1 MDFYDLEM
9 STVKIVEQDV
19 NNGSNVKNSIKRKNP
34 IQPLV
39 GRSPWVSH
47 KKLLIVRMEDVMQS
61 PLQLT
66 KEQFLRNLNLVPVK
80 KQAVSNPPPQPPSS
94 PSQLVELKT
103 TVNVPLTSEIGKK
116 LLKEKK
122 HQVSED
128 VLRRLER
135 KNNENNMSLMTL
147 SPTILQTSEYCRSYT
162 NPKRQDHQIKN
173 YHKQLKFCRPLSVVL
188 EYCDLHK
195 FKEKYKKE
203 LKENASK
210 ELSIY
215 LKKQPK
221 ELTGSQKDVVDRKR
235 TL

>member
-1 MDFYDLEM
+1 
-9 STVKIVEQDV
+9 
-19 NNGSNVKNSIKRKNP
+19 
-34 IQPLV
+34 
-39 GRSPWVSH
+39 
-47 KKLLIVRMEDVMQS
+47 MEDVMQS

-80 KQAVSNPPPQPPSS
+80 KQSVSNPPPQPPSS
-94 PSQLVELKT
+94 PSQLVELRT

-116 LLKEKK
+116 LLKEEN
-122 HQVSED
+122 HQVSEE
-128 VLRRLER
+128 VILRRLER
-135 KNNENNMSLMTL
+135 KNDEGSMSLMTL

-203 LKENASK
+203 LEENASK
-210 ELSIY
+210 ELSVY

-221 ELTGSQKDVVDRKR
+221 ELTGSQKDVIDRKR
-235 TL
+235 TLSMSSILVPLESGGKEQIGHKEDNRKKLVVTLDIEGTKEASTPEINAKASQ